1 MPGFNKAEPSLACD
15 TGERGG
21 DVGVVEEVDAE
32 GAGRTLVPTAADM
45 AARTSRRVDAVFGN
59 ADAQHT
65 QFFGRIDAATP
76 QTTSSHIGEPI
87 PSGHRVAKH
96 LRMPEASARD
106 IGSAR
111 GVRVVVT
118 AFSRFNIVVG
128 LD

>member
-1 MPGFNKAEPSLACD
+1 M
-15 TGERGG
+15 
-21 DVGVVEEVDAE
+21 VEEVDTE
-32 GAGRTLVPTAADM
+32 GAGRTLVPTATDM

-118 AFSRFNIVVG
+118 AFSLTLLLALIKGDETASAKTGEEATRRSAEV
-128 LD
+128 

>member
-1 MPGFNKAEPSLACD
+1 M
-15 TGERGG
+15 
-21 DVGVVEEVDAE
+21 VEEVDTE

-118 AFSRFNIVVG
+118 AFSLTLLLALIKGDETASAKTGEEATRRSAEV
-128 LD
+128 